1 MKANLT
7 PEVLG
12 MKPLPTCDASFER
25 DHDYD
30 AMVRK
35 WEYLF
40 AYASTGFARGYI
52 SWYVFAPLLSLVPIS
67 LICHHSHMWSWIRAN
82 DCPEPCA

>member
-52 SWYVFAPLLSLVPIS
+52 SW
-67 LICHHSHMWSWIRAN
+67 
-82 DCPEPCA
+82 